1 MKQFFK
7 AKKKLLLIMMFMLIA
22 LTGCSSPRGQSGK
35 TYIDSIITLQEE
47 KIERKHVDFKP
58 DSEEEK
64 LYSKLGDEEIIVLE
78 KTTWGDAMSEGWF
91 HGLIVYPIAQIINI
105 VAGFS
110 DAGIGII
117 VATFLIQ
124 LIIFLFSLK
133 QQVSAQRMQELQP
146 ELLKIQAKYEGRT
159 DDNAKMMQAQEMQAL
174 YNKYKVNP
182 LGSLVVTFV
191 QLPIILGMYQATMR
205 AYAVVDGSFLGI
217 NLAKSPLDGFKGG
230 ENAIWYIL
238 IFVLMIA
245 FQFLSFKIP
254 QWLGERRKKAKK
266 IKEKKYAQPKN
277 GNNTQSSMNMMM
289 YSNIIMVALFAINW
303 PLAMSFYWL
312 VGSVIR
318 VVQNI
323 VINKFFIK
331 D

>member
-7 AKKKLLLIMMFMLIA
+7 AKKKLFIVMMLMLIA
-22 LTGCSSPRGQSGK
+22 LTGCSSPRGENGK
-35 TYIDSIITLQEE
+35 TYVDSIITLEDVEVE
-47 KIERKHVDFKP
+47 KQHVDFKK
-58 DSEEEK
+58 DSEEAKKYANYEDTDLIK
-64 LYSKLGDEEIIVLE
+64 IE
-78 KTTWGDAMSEGWF
+78 KTKWMDVKDEGWF
-91 HGLIVYPIAQIINI
+91 HWLIVYPIAQLINL
-105 VAGFS
+105 VAKFS

-124 LIIFLFSLK
+124 VLMFLLSLK
-133 QQVSAQRMQELQP
+133 QQVSSQRMQELQP

-159 DDNAKMMQAQEMQAL
+159 DDHAKMQQAQEMQAL

-182 LGSLVVTFV
+182 IGSLVVTFL
-191 QLPIILGMYQATMR
+191 QFPIILGMYQATMR
-205 AYAVVDGSFLGI
+205 AHAVVNGTFLGI
-217 NLAKSPLDGFKGG
+217 NLAKSPLEGIKTPDFV
-230 ENAIWYIL
+230 WYIV
-238 IFVLMIA
+238 IFLLMIG

-254 QWLGERRKKAKK
+254 QWLGERRKKAKG

-277 GNNTQSSMNMMM
+277 ANNGQANMNMVM
-289 YSNIIMVALFAINW
+289 YSNIIMISLFAINW

-318 VVQNI
+318 VLQNI

>member
-7 AKKKLLLIMMFMLIA
+7 NKKKLFIVMMLMAIT
-22 LTGCSSPRGQSGK
+22 LTGCSSPRGESGK
-35 TYIDSIITLQEE
+35 TYVNSIITLEDVE
-47 KIERKHVDFKP
+47 VERQHVDFKP
-58 DSEEEK
+58 NSEEAKKYENYGPTDLIK
-64 LYSKLGDEEIIVLE
+64 IE
-78 KTTWGDAMSEGWF
+78 KTNWMDVMDEGWF
-91 HGLIVYPIAQIINI
+91 HWLIVYPIAQLINF
-105 VAGFS
+105 VAKFS
-110 DAGIGII
+110 DAGVGII
-117 VATFLIQ
+117 IATLLIQILIFLI
-124 LIIFLFSLK
+124 SLK
-133 QQVSAQRMQELQP
+133 QQVSSQRIQELQP

-174 YNKYKVNP
+174 YTKYKVNP

-205 AYAVVDGSFLGI
+205 AHAVVNGSFLGI
-217 NLAKSPLDGFKGG
+217 NLAKSPLEGIKTPDW
-230 ENAIWYIL
+230 IWYIV
-238 IFVLMIA
+238 IFLLMIL

-254 QWLGERRKKAKK
+254 QWLAARRKKAKN

-277 GNNTQSSMNMMM
+277 ANNGQMNMNMVM
-289 YSNIIMVALFAINW
+289 YSNIIMISLFAINW
-303 PLAMSFYWL
+303 PLAMSFYWF

-318 VVQNI
+318 VAQNI

>member
-7 AKKKLLLIMMFMLIA
+7 NKKKLFIVMMLMVIA
-22 LTGCSSPRGQSGK
+22 LTGCSSPRGQNGK
-35 TYIDSIITLQEE
+35 TYISSIITLEDVE
-47 KIERKHVDFKP
+47 VERQHVDFKP
-58 DSEEEK
+58 DSEEAKKYENYGPTELIK
-64 LYSKLGDEEIIVLE
+64 VE
-78 KTTWGDAMSEGWF
+78 KTKWMDMMDEGWF
-91 HGLIVYPIAQIINI
+91 HWLIVYPIAQLINL
-105 VAGFS
+105 VAKFS
-110 DAGIGII
+110 DAGVGII

-124 LIIFLFSLK
+124 ALIFVISLK

-174 YNKYKVNP
+174 YTKYKVNP

-205 AYAVVDGSFLGI
+205 AHAVVNGSFLGI
-217 NLAKSPLDGFKGG
+217 NLAKSPLEGIKTPDF
-230 ENAIWYIL
+230 IWYIL
-238 IFVLMIA
+238 IFLLMIG

-254 QWLGERRKKAKK
+254 QWLAARRKKAKN

-277 GNNTQSSMNMMM
+277 NNNGQMNMDMVM
-289 YSNIIMVALFAINW
+289 YSNIIMISLFAINW

-312 VGSVIR
+312 VGSVLR
-318 VVQNI
+318 VAQNI